1 MSYTGLDI
9 SKEVVAWEKKKKE
22 MGVPM
27 WISPLYLQIL
37 PSRFNQNGSK
47 YLGKKKFPE
56 VSKSKT

>member
-1 MSYTGLDI
+1 
-9 SKEVVAWEKKKKE
+9 
-22 MGVPM
+22 MGIAM

-37 PSRFNQNGSK
+37 YPQIQPRIDKK